1 MVKLKQVDVRS
12 MLKSMGIKWANVSPA
27 RLDTKLNDEEVI
39 KKLLEDGE
47 DPSGKDLEILK
58 VIAKAVD
65 DGEEITVIPEV
76 DSEETEESTTAEVKG
91 KKEKIAKEKKVSPP
105 RGPRENA
112 DRFGSRPET
121 TPGKINAQINSTP
134 QTVDDIAKAA
144 GVGKARV
151 ATHLE
156 WLKSKELVVEEKKG
170 WREAK
175 KVKAKV

>member
-1 MVKLKQVDVRS
+1 MVKLKQADVRN

-39 KKLLEDGE
+39 KNLLEDGE

-76 DSEETEESTTAEVKG
+76 DSEETEEPAVEVKG
-91 KKEKIAKEKKVSPP
+91 KKEKAAKEKKVSAP